1 MPDNGSEWRKFRI
14 VPRSH
19 PLRPLVLYLVENF
32 KGVEAEELLDYQG
45 RAGIIS
51 IVRWNFRPVL
61 CSVEKCWTLFKL
73 RVVERCLELLRHI

>member
-19 PLRPLVLYLVENF
+19 PLRPLVLYFVENF

-51 IVRWNFRPVL
+51 IARWNFRPGPL
-61 CSVEKCWTLFKL
+61 QCRKMLDPIQIESLGEMFG
-73 RVVERCLELLRHI
+73 IA